1 MQPVWYILHT
11 CTCILYI
18 VTCTN
23 GCECF
28 YYYIVHVTVDLI
40 LFFIFRIVLARGK
53 EDEEFLELSIL
64 EQNYIR
70 CLWNIQ
76 QSLDELLEKEWFMI
90 RRANMD
96 VRKLF
101 PEAYAPKNRWYE
113 RIFNRNEGAEPQE
126 QQQPHQRQRQQQ
138 QQQQQQHGQQQ
149 VCLSVIHVYME
160 TETVGTSENSHI
172 IWLTRFLTGFFVR
185 EGKELIM

>member
-1 MQPVWYILHT
+1 MYT
-11 CTCILYI
+11 I
-18 VTCTN
+18 VS

-28 YYYIVHVTVDLI
+28 YYYIVHVQVTVDLI

-76 QSLDELLEKEWFMI
+76 QSLDELQEKEWFMI

-101 PEAYAPKNRWYE
+101 PEAYAPKNQWYE

-138 QQQQQQHGQQQ
+138 QQQQQQQQHGQQQ

-160 TETVGTSENSHI
+160 TETIVTFENSHI
-172 IWLTRFLTGFFVR
+172 LWLTWFQTGVFVR
-185 EGKELIM
+185 EGKELIL